1 MRQSTHGAPR
11 PPPFYGWWMVWLG
24 GFLSS
29 LIKTAINKG
38 FPVFVAP
45 VREGFGASNATV
57 ALIFS
62 LARAQ
67 SGPTG
72 LLAGWFIDRFG
83 PRRAVVVGA
92 LLSGGGFLALG
103 YTTRLWAFGVLY
115 LLVVTTGAN
124 LGFSYALA
132 TLINN
137 WFYRR
142 KAFAMSV
149 FQAVDSF
156 VPAVLVGVVA
166 MAIAAWGWQPT
177 AKVMGLTLLVG
188 IVPLVI
194 LYHGCAGASGAHH
207 GWRPARRCTG
217 PDPARTGP
225 TPSAGDARLWRPPE
239 EYSLGQTL
247 HKGGGPQQVTITKP
261 PEEYSLGQTLHS
273 WAFWNLTGGTALR
286 LIAKTGATVHIIPIM
301 VSKGV
306 AEQTAAWLF
315 GLQLFVTVPL
325 YLVLGWAAD
334 RFPKPLVLMG
344 ASLAGT
350 ASFALLASLYHGRG
364 LLLVFVVLYAI
375 CDASAPTNW
384 AVVGEYFGRKTF
396 SRLQGYI
403 QFANFPGVLG
413 APVSLGWWYD
423 HHHSYAFPLWL
434 YTGVSL
440 VGALTFAV
448 LKRPPSTAS
457 GGEPSTPPATA
468 AGSPQASD

>member
-1 MRQSTHGAPR
+1 MRPFTRGVPR
-11 PPPFYGWWMVWLG
+11 PLPFYGWWMVWLG

-29 LIKTAINKG
+29 LNKTAVNKG

-45 VREGFGASNATV
+45 VRDGFGASNATV
-57 ALIFS
+57 AFIFS

-83 PRRAVVVGA
+83 PRLAVVVGA

-103 YTTRLWAFGVLY
+103 YTTSLWAFGVLY

-132 TLINN
+132 ALINN

-142 KAFAMSV
+142 KAFAMSA

-166 MAIAAWGWQPT
+166 LAIAAFSWQTT
-177 AKVMGLTLLVG
+177 AKVMGLVMLV
-188 IVPLVI
+188 VI
-194 LYHGCAGASGAHH
+194 LPLSCFIKDSPERLGLTMDGDPAGGA
-207 GWRPARRCTG
+207 
-217 PDPARTGP
+217 PDPPRSPPAQRARWAP
-225 TPSAGDARLWRPPE
+225 PPWRPPE
-239 EYSLGQTL
+239 EYSLRQT
-247 HKGGGPQQVTITKP
+247 VR
-261 PEEYSLGQTLHS
+261 S
-273 WAFWNLTGGTALR
+273 WTFWNLTGGTALR
-286 LIAKTGATVHIIPIM
+286 LLAKTGATVHLLPIM
-301 VSKGV
+301 ASKGV
-306 AEQTAAWLF
+306 SEQTAAFLL
-315 GLQLFVTVPL
+315 GGQLFLTVPL

-334 RFPKPLVLMG
+334 RFPKPSVLMW

-350 ASFALLASLYHGRG
+350 ASFALLALPWHGMG
-364 LLLVFVVLYAI
+364 VLLTFVILFAM

-384 AVVGEYFGRKTF
+384 AVVGEYFGRQTF

-403 QFANFPGVLG
+403 QLANFPGALG
-413 APVSLGWWYD
+413 APVFLGWWYD
-423 HHHSYAFPLWL
+423 HHHSYAFPLWI

-448 LKRPPSTAS
+448 LKRPPSAAPAPGGAS
-457 GGEPSTPPATA
+457 AAPPATA
-468 AGSPQASD
+468 VGRPHTSD

>member
-1 MRQSTHGAPR
+1 MRPFTRGVPR
-11 PPPFYGWWMVWLG
+11 HSPFYGWWMVWLG

-29 LIKTAINKG
+29 LNKTAVNKG

-45 VREGFGASNATV
+45 VRDGFGASNAAV
-57 ALIFS
+57 AFIFS

-72 LLAGWFIDRFG
+72 LLAGWFIDRCG
-83 PRRAVVVGA
+83 PRLAVVVGA

-103 YTTRLWAFGVLY
+103 YTTSLWAFGVLY

-132 TLINN
+132 ALINN

-142 KAFAMSV
+142 KAFAMSA

-156 VPAVLVGVVA
+156 VPAVLVGVLA
-166 MAIAAWGWQPT
+166 LAIAAFSWQTT
-177 AKVMGLTLLVG
+177 AKVMGLVMLV
-188 IVPLVI
+188 VI
-194 LYHGCAGASGAHH
+194 LPLSFFITDAPERLGLTMDGDPPGGAPDPPRSP
-207 GWRPARRCTG
+207 PARRARWAT
-217 PDPARTGP
+217 PA
-225 TPSAGDARLWRPPE
+225 WRPPE
-239 EYSLGQTL
+239 EYSLRQT
-247 HKGGGPQQVTITKP
+247 VR
-261 PEEYSLGQTLHS
+261 S

-286 LIAKTGATVHIIPIM
+286 LLAKTGATVHLLPIM
-301 VSKGV
+301 ASKGV
-306 AEQTAAWLF
+306 SAQTAAFLL
-315 GLQLFVTVPL
+315 GVQLFLTVPL

-334 RFPKPLVLMG
+334 RFPKPSVLMW

-350 ASFALLASLYHGRG
+350 ASFALLALPWHGMG
-364 LLLVFVVLYAI
+364 VLLAFAVLFAM

-384 AVVGEYFGRKTF
+384 AVVGEYFGRTTF

-403 QFANFPGVLG
+403 QLANFPGALG
-413 APVSLGWWYD
+413 APVFLGWWYD
-423 HHHSYAFPLWL
+423 HHHSYAFPLWI

-448 LKRPPSTAS
+448 LKRPPSGATGH
-457 GGEPSTPPATA
+457 GGGKS
-468 AGSPQASD
+468 AGL